1 MQELQQALTAV
12 SSSPASVGAARELAL
27 EVLDQLLGRQAERA
41 GIPVDSLFPTYSTL
55 RAALLR

>member
-1 MQELQQALTAV
+1 M
-12 SSSPASVGAARELAL
+12 GAARELAL